1 MVGGVGGLLGVAVLV
16 LVSLEPARNLFLHDL
31 ERHLQQK
38 KISEPE
44 QNIFNGDDDDD
55 DDDGDNFNDDDD
67 DKDVADSFPS
77 SSRLSDS
84 LPKVSTVAASS
95 STSTAA
101 AFSSNQILVLFF
113 FRIIWRLLP
122 MAGRARMVEIRTTK
136 SSNEKIWKIF

>member
-55 DDDGDNFNDDDD
+55 DDGDNFNDDDD

-84 LPKVSTVAASS
+84 LPKSINCCCLVVDFDGSS
-95 STSTAA
+95 
-101 AFSSNQILVLFF
+101 FLFKSNIGSF
-113 FRIIWRLLP
+113 
-122 MAGRARMVEIRTTK
+122 K
-136 SSNEKIWKIF
+136 